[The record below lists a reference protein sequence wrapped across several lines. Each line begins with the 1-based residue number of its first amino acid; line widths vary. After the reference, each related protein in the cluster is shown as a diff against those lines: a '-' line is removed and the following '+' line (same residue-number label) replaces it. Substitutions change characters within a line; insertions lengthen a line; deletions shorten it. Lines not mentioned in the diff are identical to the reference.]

1 MEGTECTTLGA
12 TLQTEITTES
22 KQQIQRTSLNDLLK
36 ASVLYGK
43 PVYHIPIQSVDF
55 LKRTGNSSKYG
66 MQ

>member
-1 MEGTECTTLGA
+1 MEGTECITLGA
-12 TLQTEITTES
+12 TLQTEITS
-22 KQQIQRTSLNDLLK
+22 LKQQIQRTSLNDLLK
-36 ASVLYGK
+36 ASALYGK